1 MGNDSAVWE
10 GCKKYEEKV
19 KEVTQTI
26 NVKSYTE
33 VTKSDMAYVN
43 EKLGSKSSYIK
54 DKVLKINSF
63 IFILTNVLEIDR
75 IALYKEPSCL
85 KDKVSTLNFK

>member
-1 MGNDSAVWE
+1 M
-10 GCKKYEEKV
+10 
-19 KEVTQTI
+19 
-26 NVKSYTE
+26 
-33 VTKSDMAYVN
+33 TKSDMAYVN

-85 KDKVSTLNFK
+85 KDKVSALNFK